1 MLPSGRRNIQ
11 NLLGWFKMNAVEETK
26 KLNQQLEAM
35 LDGFKEINQRLDA
48 ITKQIS
54 DITDDVLDLVEIYK
68 S

>member
-1 MLPSGRRNIQ
+1 
-11 NLLGWFKMNAVEETK
+11 MNAVEETK